1 MKPGAR
7 QIGLLAGPHPF
18 RDGQA
23 RRDTPLQRDGR

>member
-7 QIGLLAGPHPF
+7 QIGLPAGPHPF

-23 RRDTPLQRDGR
+23 RREAPLQRDGR